1 MRIKQSSTL
10 VGSGESNQ
18 YRSIALAAAEL
29 TWIQSLLSELGCTSS
44 SPPTIWCD
52 NLGATYLAANLV
64 FHARHVEFY
73 FHFVREKVSNRQ
85 LLVRKTTSSQQIA
98 DIFTKSLAASRFNFI
113 RDKLTISPVS
123 LEGAVRITLHWTPQI
138 HT

>member
-52 NLGATYLAANLV
+52 NLGATYFLQAWRRCPIYYALLQPMTTLPWLSAFMSWIELYNSYYSWVGRKKGQDSCFCLAKCQL
-64 FHARHVEFY
+64 EQ
-73 FHFVREKVSNRQ
+73 SNQ
-85 LLVRKTTSSQQIA
+85 
-98 DIFTKSLAASRFNFI
+98 
-113 RDKLTISPVS
+113 
-123 LEGAVRITLHWTPQI
+123 
-138 HT
+138 